1 MGVGAAMAVSFV
13 SVFVSVFVCV
23 GVWVVW
29 VGGWSWWGVGEV
41 CEDVCVKV

>member
-29 VGGWSWWGVGEV
+29 VGVCRGGLGE
-41 CEDVCVKV
+41 